1 MNGMLLTVNAG
12 SSSLKLSVWRDDNC
26 LWRVT
31 IDLAHGA
38 APRWQATGKVAP
50 PTLAGNGSSATTH
63 LRTVLASLQA
73 DAPIAAVAHRVVH
86 GGDIAETARL
96 LDPPLLADLR
106 ALAPRMPLHQPATL
120 SLIESTLANFP
131 TLRQVACF
139 DTAFHAC
146 QPELARRYALPESF
160 YEEGIKAYGF
170 HGLSYDSVCR
180 QLFAREPALQQA
192 RLLVAHLGNGASACA
207 VNAGRSVA
215 TTMGFSALDGLV
227 MGTRCGHID
236 PGVLL
241 YLLQAKGYD
250 AAALEDLLY
259 RHSGLLGVSGT
270 SADMRALL
278 QQDNEPAR
286 RAVDLFC
293 YRAAQ
298 EMAAL
303 LPALGGVDAIV
314 FTGGIGEN
322 QPAIRARIVE
332 RLAFLG
338 ARGDVA
344 ANGSNCYEIST
355 STSVVRVL
363 VCPCDEESVM
373 ASEACR
379 LLAPAPG

>member
-1 MNGMLLTVNAG
+1 MLLTVNAG
-12 SSSLKLSVWRDDNC
+12 SSSLKLSAWREGSC

-31 IDLAHGA
+31 IDLAHGT
-38 APRWQATGKVAP
+38 APHWQTTGKVATP
-50 PTLAGNGSSATTH
+50 PLAEPGSSAATH

-73 DAPIAAVAHRVVH
+73 DTPLAAVAHRVVH

-96 LDPPLLADLR
+96 LEPPLLADLR

-120 SLIESTLANFP
+120 SLIDSTGTDFP
-131 TLRQVACF
+131 ALRQVACF
-139 DTAFHAC
+139 DTAFHAR

-160 YEEGIKAYGF
+160 YDEGIKACGF

-180 QLFAREPALQQA
+180 QLFAREPALRQA
-192 RLLVAHLGNGASACA
+192 RLLLAHLGNGASACA

-227 MGTRCGHID
+227 MGTRCGRID

-259 RHSGLLGVSGT
+259 RHAGLLGVSGT
-270 SADMRALL
+270 SADMRVLL
-278 QQDNEPAR
+278 QQDNEHAR

-298 EMAAL
+298 EMAGL

-322 QPAIRARIVE
+322 QPAIRARITGN
-332 RLAFLG
+332 LAFLG
-338 ARGDVA
+338 AHGNA
-344 ANGSNCYEIST
+344 EANDDNRYEIST
-355 STSVVRVL
+355 GKSAVRVL

-379 LLAPAPG
+379 LLALAPG